1 MNYGKKEFGLRLK
14 QQLTACYDVVRIA
27 RWAHQEFLDHCRDLE
42 PGLQPEMMKVIAMEE
57 GPEFE
62 MSEQEIQ
69 TLANELLK

>member
-1 MNYGKKEFGLRLK
+1 MSYPKKDFGLRLK
-14 QQLTACYDVVRIA
+14 EQLNIGYDVVRVA
-27 RWAHQEFLDHCRDLE
+27 RWAYQEYLDHCSELE
-42 PGLQPEMMKVIAMEE
+42 PGLKSEMMKIIAMEE

>member
-1 MNYGKKEFGLRLK
+1 MSYLKKEFGLRLK
-14 QQLTACYDVVRIA
+14 EQLNAGYDVVRVA
-27 RWAHQEFLDHCRDLE
+27 RWAHQEFLDHSGELE

-69 TLANELLK
+69 MLANELLK